1 MAIDSIPCLIVTGPT
16 ATGKTRLAVA
26 LARKYQG
33 EILSADSR
41 QVYRG
46 LDIGTGKDL
55 QEYGSGAERVP
66 THLLDVVDP
75 GEEFHLFRFIQLA
88 REAIRDIS
96 SRDRL
101 PVIVGG
107 SPLYLQALL
116 DGYVLEGAG
125 PDYAWRQQ
133 QQELSDEQ
141 LLEMLRQQASPELL
155 ARTDLTQRRRVI
167 RAIEIAR
174 SGGESFPREAL
185 KNTLIL
191 APKYSR
197 AVCHQRIEQRLD
209 QRLAQGLVEEV
220 ERLHQQGLSWENM
233 DWLGLEYRYL
243 AKYLQGQLSWS
254 EMRQTL
260 LARIRQ
266 FCKRQDIWFR
276 KMEREGKQIHWLPE
290 GDFSLACRL
299 TEEWLAGQRDFCTK

>member
-1 MAIDSIPCLIVTGPT
+1 M
-16 ATGKTRLAVA
+16 
-26 LARKYQG
+26 
-33 EILSADSR
+33 
-41 QVYRG
+41 
-46 LDIGTGKDL
+46 
-55 QEYGSGAERVP
+55 
-66 THLLDVVDP
+66 
-75 GEEFHLFRFIQLA
+75 
-88 REAIRDIS
+88 
-96 SRDRL
+96 
-101 PVIVGG
+101 
-107 SPLYLQALL
+107 
-116 DGYVLEGAG
+116 
-125 PDYAWRQQ
+125 
-133 QQELSDEQ
+133 
-141 LLEMLRQQASPELL
+141 
-155 ARTDLTQRRRVI
+155 I

-174 SGGESFPREAL
+174 SGGESFPQEAL

-191 APKYSR
+191 APKYAR

-209 QRLAQGLVEEV
+209 QRLDQGLVEEV
-220 ERLHQQGLSWENM
+220 ERLHQQGLSWEKM

-290 GDFSLACRL
+290 GDFPLACRL